1 MNRLSIKFQKTI
13 MNKFIL
19 SLALGSFFMVSCQN
33 PKMEKAEYSGKDL
46 TNTAHI
52 LRDKESKEASLHIE
66 TPGKWVLYAGNS
78 VDSIDFS
85 KPLVEGT
92 GNGTYSLS
100 VSNGK
105 RSYFQLVT
113 DEGKAILAEQHLP
126 MKGGY
131 NFRDLGGIKNKDS
144 KYIKWGKILRSD
156 DLHNLTEDDLKY
168 LSSVPLIS
176 IVDFRSKEEMEK
188 APDKVPA
195 SVKEDYPYSIN
206 PGNLMAEIE
215 LEGVSAAKMDSA
227 MMNMN
232 ILLVTDT
239 AAVNEYK
246 RFFRLLQNEN
256 DIPLMFHC
264 SAGKDRTGMGA
275 ALILYALGVDE
286 ETIYNNYLQSNEY
299 LGDKYASYIAKYP
312 DLEPLFKVKKEF
324 LKAGIDKIKEDHGSV
339 ENYLKNVLDV
349 NIDKMKEMYLY

>member
-1 MNRLSIKFQKTI
+1 
-13 MNKFIL
+13 MNKLIL
-19 SLALGSFFMVSCQN
+19 SLALTSFFMIACQN
-33 PKMEKAEYSGKDL
+33 SKMEKAEYSGEDL
-46 TNTAHI
+46 TGAARI
-52 LRDKESKEASLHIE
+52 ERDKDTKAAKLIISTE
-66 TPGKWVLYAGNS
+66 GKWVLYAGTA

-85 KPLVEGT
+85 HPAAEGT
-92 GNGTYSLS
+92 GSGEYSLS
-100 VSNGK
+100 VSNAI

-126 MKGGY
+126 MEGGY
-131 NFRDLGGIKNKDS
+131 NFRDLGGIKNKDG

-156 DLHNLTEDDLKY
+156 DLHNLTEEDLKY
-168 LSSVPLIS
+168 LSSVPLIT

-215 LEGVSAAKMDSA
+215 MEGVSPAKMDSA
-227 MMNMN
+227 MMKMN

-246 RFFRLLQNEN
+246 KFFSLLQNEN
-256 DIPLMFHC
+256 DVPLMFHC

-275 ALILYALGVDE
+275 ALILSALGVDE
-286 ETIYNNYLQSNEY
+286 ETIYNNYLESNEY
-299 LGDKYASYIAKYP
+299 LGDKYAPYIAKYP
-312 DLEPLFKVKKEF
+312 DLEPLFRVKKEF
-324 LKAGIDKIKEDHGSV
+324 LRAGIEKIKEDHGSV

-349 NIDKMKEMYLY
+349 DIDKMKEMYLYK